1 MTARVR
7 ASIHILLVAALVVV
21 ADLALVP
28 IFQVSGYLPS
38 QAPTIVVLAWDF
50 GVVLAAGL
58 AGLFLAPRVG
68 SPVWWRPGDGSPASR
83 RATLITVL
91 LSLLV
96 VAYNTLSVVIYAVIY
111 PDQMAAGAP
120 WIIALTP
127 GRAIALAFRAA
138 LNEETVFRLFLFP
151 LVGRGV
157 GHFLRSQRA
166 SLIIGALVSALA
178 FGLIHPGFWSAFLIG
193 LAFVYIYHQRGL
205 LPAMVV
211 HFFTDAIPYTLVS
224 LMA

>member
-1 MTARVR
+1 MSARFR
-7 ASIHILLVAALVVV
+7 ASIPILPVAALVVV

-38 QAPTIVVLAWDF
+38 QAPTIAVLAWDF
-50 GVVLAAGL
+50 GIVLGAGL

-68 SPVWWRPGDGSPASR
+68 SPIWWRARDGSRASR
-83 RATLITVL
+83 RTTMITVL
-91 LSLLV
+91 LGVFV

-111 PDQMAAGAP
+111 ADQMTAGAP
-120 WIIALTP
+120 WITALTP
-127 GRAIALAFRAA
+127 GRAIALALRAA
-138 LNEETVFRLFLFP
+138 LNEEIVFRLFLFP
-151 LVGRGV
+151 LVAWGV
-157 GHFLRSQRA
+157 GYFLRCRRA
-166 SLIIGALVSALA
+166 SLLIGASVSALA

-193 LAFVYIYHQRGL
+193 LALVYIYHQRGL

-224 LMA
+224 MVV